1 MIGLQVKLEHLEAL
15 SCPYHDLN
23 LVAQQR
29 GRGSRE
35 EEQAT
40 DNKRKT
46 YFKGRDG
53 GDRGRRS
60 PKASVSLDHHE
71 GDASL
76 SPLLTSVLIYNQSIF
91 ILLSPF
97 ICSIGVLPVPTVS
110 TLNSYQVQLRAR
122 PSLRRTLANIIV
134 I

>member
-60 PKASVSLDHHE
+60 PKASVSIDHHE

-91 ILLSPF
+91 ILLSPI
-97 ICSIGVLPVPTVS
+97 ICSIGVLPYPT
-110 TLNSYQVQLRAR
+110 
-122 PSLRRTLANIIV
+122 PSLPLKRIRTLWSRPRFVTSSIP
-134 I
+134 